1 MAPKCGDDGELDPL
15 RGIIYATAFANEA
28 GAALNAV
35 VPGLYDGGARV
46 VDRPL
51 AVASRLTIDL
61 VALLSI
67 VVVALMT
74 YNDQNFEL
82 GPTLK
87 LTSVTLFFAFLLPG
101 VIIEPIVEGWC
112 RKCTDATKVLVGGAI
127 IVALYVSETL
137 TRGAIERRL
146 LPNGG

>member
-1 MAPKCGDDGELDPL
+1 MRCGDDGELEPW
-15 RGIIYATAFANEA
+15 RSVIYATAFANEA

-35 VPGLYDGGARV
+35 VPGLYDSGARV
-46 VDRPL
+46 ADRPL

-74 YNDQNFEL
+74 YNDQDFAL
-82 GPTLK
+82 GPTLT

-112 RKCTDATKVLVGGAI
+112 RKCGAATKVLVGGAI
-127 IVALYVSETL
+127 IVALYIAETL
-137 TRGAIERRL
+137 TRGAIAHRL
-146 LPNGG
+146 GPQPG